1 MIDFLDELG
10 NFKQKNF
17 YILKCKFFLHFTAT
31 DPNMKMASL
40 HFRLRFLVLVYKPP
54 PKITKNYP
62 LEPCTLGMLA
72 SPKLTLDYFHIQ
84 Q

>member
-1 MIDFLDELG
+1 
-10 NFKQKNF
+10 
-17 YILKCKFFLHFTAT
+17 
-31 DPNMKMASL
+31 MKMASL

-72 SPKLTLDYFHIQ
+72 SPKLTLDFFHIQ